1 MITQYERMCRR
12 LINKLKGYIP
22 HVNEQIVLDAFE
34 IAEKAHTDQLFVSGY
49 PYFEHCLHV
58 AEILIDLKMDTE
70 TVIGGILH
78 AITVDTIYSD
88 ADVRDMFGKAVA
100 DVVSGI
106 SQINNLKFKSEDIRH
121 EDNLRRLVLSIAKD
135 VRVIIIKFADRLH
148 YLRAIDRDSTIH
160 NIKIVSELAQETMTV
175 YVPLAHRLGI
185 MKIKQELEDLSFKL
199 SNPETYES
207 IRERVA
213 ESQEEQE
220 YYISQIIAK
229 LQKSLA
235 QENIP
240 VEIYGRP
247 KSIYSIH
254 RKMVNR
260 GYSFDKINDLL
271 AIRIIVKEGEGADK
285 YRDCYVALG
294 VLQNLFRPVQSLYTD
309 YIQNPRQNGY
319 QSIHIKVVYEHPIGD
334 QFIEKIVEIQIRTDK
349 MHEEAESGLAA
360 HWLYKEGK
368 RKIDQV
374 DDKLIGIRQK
384 IVEEASDPEKFIR
397 SLKVD
402 DLFEDEIFIFSP
414 DRDLWQLPKGS
425 TPVDF
430 AYHVHTDLGFHCI
443 GAKVDGKIVPLDYKL
458 QSGQTVEIISSNAQR
473 PNRDWLT
480 FVKTGKARSK
490 IRRWIRITEFEQ
502 SVKLGEE
509 LLAKALKHFHL
520 KLSSDEMEDLARR
533 CDFRDV
539 QRFYEAIGRGDLTPQ
554 YIIKKLT
561 PETLEDADDEL
572 LERVVHDVRGQERSI
587 HVQGLDNLLINFGR
601 CCNPVPGDAIIGF
614 VSKGRGVV
622 IHRTDCNNVARL
634 LEKEDRNID
643 VKWAFNTERRFI
655 ARLNMV
661 SENHR
666 GFLKDVTNSLAK
678 MNSNIISVDM
688 KVEDTL
694 VRNIMSV
701 EVFNTSHLNRIINK
715 VRQLKG
721 VISVDRIDGNGNLTH
736 SQANKVN

>member
-1 MITQYERMCRR
+1 MIFQYNRMCQR
-12 LINKLKGYIP
+12 LVNKIKTNIP
-22 HVNEQIVLDAFE
+22 NVNEALIENAFE
-34 IAEKAHTDQLFVSGY
+34 LAESAHEDQLYISGH
-49 PYFEHCLHV
+49 PYFEHCIHV
-58 AEILIDLKMDTE
+58 AEILIELKMDVE

-78 AITVDTIYSD
+78 AITNDTTITEN
-88 ADVRDMFGKAVA
+88 DVRDKYGDSIANLIN
-100 DVVSGI
+100 GL
-106 SQINNLKFKSEDIRH
+106 SQINNLKFKSKDIRH

-135 VRVIIIKFADRLH
+135 VRVVIIKFADRLH
-148 YLRAIDRDSTIH
+148 HLQVIEQNVKTI
-160 NIKIVSELAQETMTV
+160 NEKILQTLTQETMTV

-185 MKIKQELEDLSFKL
+185 LKLKQQLEDISFRL
-199 SNPETYES
+199 GNPDTYES
-207 IRERVA
+207 IRVRVA

-220 YYISQIIAK
+220 YYIKQIIGK
-229 LQKSLA
+229 LQDALE
-235 QENIP
+235 QEKINAD
-240 VEIYGRP
+240 IYGRP

-271 AIRIIVKEGEGADK
+271 AIRIIVKEGQGTDK
-285 YRDCYVALG
+285 YKDCYTALG
-294 VLQNLFRPVQSLYTD
+294 VVQNLFRPVQSLYSD
-309 YIQNPRQNGY
+309 YIQNPRENGY
-319 QSIHIKVVYEHPIGD
+319 QSIHIKVVYEHPMD
-334 QFIEKIVEIQIRTDK
+334 DLFIEKIVEIQIRTQK

-368 RKIDQV
+368 RKIDDV
-374 DDKLIGIRQK
+374 DDKLIDIRQK
-384 IVEEASDPEKFIR
+384 IVEDANDPEKFIR

-443 GAKVDGKIVPLDYKL
+443 GAKVDGKIVPLNYRL
-458 QSGQTVEIISSNAQR
+458 VSGQTVEIISSNAQR

-480 FVKTGKARSK
+480 FVKTGKAKSK
-490 IRRWIRITEFEQ
+490 IRRWIRLTEFEQ
-502 SVKLGEE
+502 SIKLGEE
-509 LLAKALKHFHL
+509 LFIKSLKHFNL
-520 KLSSDEMEDLARR
+520 KLSTDEIEKLAQR
-533 CDFRDV
+533 CDYRDI
-539 QRFYEAIGRGDLTPQ
+539 QRFYEAIGRGDLAPQ
-554 YIIKKLT
+554 YVIRKIT
-561 PETLEDADDEL
+561 PERFEETDEEI
-572 LERVVHDVRGQERSI
+572 LERVVHDVRGNERSI
-587 HVQGLDNLLINFGR
+587 YVQGLDNLLINFGK
-601 CCNPVPGDAIIGF
+601 CCNPVPGDPIIGF

-622 IHRTDCNNVARL
+622 IHRSDCNNVAKL
-634 LEKEDRNID
+634 VEKEDRNID
-643 VKWAFNTERRFI
+643 VKWAFNAERRFV
-655 ARLNMV
+655 AKLNMV

-678 MNSNIISVDM
+678 MNSNIISVNM

-721 VISVDRIDGNGNLTH
+721 VISVDRIDGNGNFSHLQ
-736 SQANKVN
+736 S